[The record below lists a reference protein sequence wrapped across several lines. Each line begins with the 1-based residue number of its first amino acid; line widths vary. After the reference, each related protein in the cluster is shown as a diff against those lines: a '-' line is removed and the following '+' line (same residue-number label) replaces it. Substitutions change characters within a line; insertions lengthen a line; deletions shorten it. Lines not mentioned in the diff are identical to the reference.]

1 VEYNNIEMD
10 SNNDDSVIEWDNV
23 IKKEARGADN
33 YDLGEVQ
40 KVTNNDIL
48 TQKGIMEKKWFQIP
62 KHLTQRFDGNKLI
75 FNINESE
82 AKDLYVI
89 DDPTSSPTDEMKETN
104 IDSETETTVPLI
116 EEKIEPTK
124 REVVEEAKIIKE
136 PVRETKQ
143 VEMQL
148 THEELVIE
156 RKPLDEPHPTDQNP
170 VESRTEI
177 KIPLKREEIEINKQS
192 YIKEEVIAKKK
203 PVTETRTV
211 TEEVTSEKVA
221 ELSGQENS
229 NP

>member
-1 VEYNNIEMD
+1 MD
-10 SNNDDSVIEWDNV
+10 SNNDSPAIEWQNV

-40 KVTNNDIL
+40 KVTDKDIL

-62 KHLTQRFDGNKLI
+62 RQLAQGFDGNKLI

-89 DDPTSSPTDEMKETN
+89 GEPNLSPNYEMNNANTDIGRET
-104 IDSETETTVPLI
+104 DTETTVPLI
-116 EEKIEPTK
+116 GEHLEPTK
-124 REVVEEAKIIKE
+124 REVLQEAKIIKE
-136 PVRETKQ
+136 PVRETKK

-156 RKPLDEPHPTDQNP
+156 RKTLDEPRPTDQNP

-192 YIKEEVIAKKK
+192 YIKDEVIVKKR
-203 PVTETRTV
+203 PVTETCTV
-211 TEEVTSEKVA
+211 TEEVGSEKVS
-221 ELSGQENS
+221 ELNGIQEKL
-229 NP
+229 